1 MRRTVRVFSSTGP
14 TQRLA
19 EAIAGLPPEVR
30 RSLAEVAE
38 RRDLP
43 LVAGSWRDGDSGC
56 LVANVVAT
64 LGAGPERASHG
75 GAAAPTLD
83 LQMLDLV
90 PQMSSRDL
98 NGLIV
103 AWDEAA
109 DLCAASDDASLRTLL
124 RDALTMA
131 GVEMPPVES
140 QPSVAVGR

>member
-19 EAIAGLPPEVR
+19 ESIAGLPSQVR
-30 RSLAEVAE
+30 RSLADVAE
-38 RRDLP
+38 RTDLP

-64 LGAGPERASHG
+64 LGADRDGT
-75 GAAAPTLD
+75 AAPTLD

-98 NGLIV
+98 NRLIV

-109 DLCAASDDASLRTLL
+109 DVCAARDDAALRTLL

-131 GVEMPPVES
+131 GVTLAGGGPTRAPA
-140 QPSVAVGR
+140 PTR